1 MRALYDDEE
10 IKEKEGALDELIEL
24 CEEYMAKPSLEKRMK
39 AKLVVEKPAMEE
51 DEGGMEMEMEGEGS
65 KKDKLKSMLSDMDED
80 ELMEFYQKLKA

>member
-1 MRALYDDEE
+1 MRAIYDDEE
-10 IKEKEGALDELIEL
+10 IREKEGALDELIEL

-39 AKLVVEKPAMEE
+39 AKLVVEKPAMGE
-51 DEGGMEMEMEGEGS
+51 DEGEMEMEGEGS